1 MSDLFHL
8 AFSKYLFCHYSMMF
22 IRERCVNFFTHTFQA
37 CFLRIKT
44 QRMVII
50 FISKFIVLKVWFCSQ
65 DRQIIDHYL
74 VMLRKTAYW
83 RAEIIPLLLSAL
95 SAMWLR
101 SSCHH
106 EMVRPWC
113 TNLGWLWDL
122 LWQICYDWSECV
134 GSEPSPHISGTLL
147 ILWENERGLTCR
159 TDTLGIP

>member
-8 AFSKYLFCHYSMMF
+8 TFSKYLFCHYSIF
-22 IRERCVNFFTHTFQA
+22 IREHCVNFFTHTFHV

-50 FISKFIVLKVWFCSQ
+50 FISKFTVLKVWFCSQ

-83 RAEIIPLLLSAL
+83 KAAIILLLLSAL
-95 SAMWLR
+95 SAMWFC
-101 SSCHH
+101 SPCHQEREPMSH
-106 EMVRPWC
+106 M
-113 TNLGWLWDL
+113 LWLKWVC
-122 LWQICYDWSECV
+122 WFWA
-134 GSEPSPHISGTLL
+134 EPSRGLPHFSWVSWNPTDTLGE
-147 ILWENERGLTCR
+147 WTGLTCQ